1 MLQKLTPIVRRIYG
15 ALDLGS
21 SGVSLLFRLWV
32 AKVFFT
38 AGLIKIGNWDSTLF
52 LFQNE
57 YEVPLLPPDVAAY
70 LGTANEL
77 VLPVFLAAGLATRP
91 VAFMLFVFNI
101 IAVVSYPAL
110 WETGF
115 QDHVYWGLMLLVPLF
130 YGPGRLSIDHVV
142 AKLFFAEKKGAMAW
156 AR

>member
-1 MLQKLTPIVRRIYG
+1 MLQKLIPIVRRIYG
-15 ALDLGS
+15 ALDFGS

-32 AKVFFT
+32 AKVFFM
-38 AGLIKIGNWDSTLF
+38 AGLTKIGNWDATLF

-57 YEVPLLPPDVAAY
+57 YEVPLLPPDVAAW

-77 VLPVFLAAGLATRP
+77 ALPVLLTLGLFTRP
-91 VAFMLFVFNI
+91 AAAALFVFNI
-101 IAVVSYPAL
+101 IAVASYPAL
-110 WETGF
+110 WETGY

-130 YGPGRLSIDHVV
+130 YGPGRVSIDHLL
-142 AKLFFAEKKGAMAW
+142 AKLVVAEKKGAMAW